1 MSLIQ
6 SVRDLFQLHRAAF
19 LALTGIDRVL
29 YNFHCPFKIL
39 VMAKRNRQLE
49 LELPTW
55 GGKRKNAGRKRK
67 AGARKCVAHRPRPK
81 MGRGNPVHTTLRAR
95 RDVRGLRHP
104 DVFGAI
110 KDAIRSASRPFFRIV
125 HFSVQGDHIHLII
138 EATDRDALIL
148 GMRGLTVRLARA
160 INRAT
165 GDTGKVWGDRYHVQP
180 LTSPRQIR
188 NTLLY
193 VLANWRKHFHV
204 SPRPALDPCSSAA
217 WFDGW
222 LIRPPDPDD
231 DPPVVQPRTWLLTR
245 GWRRHGLLS
254 PADAPG
260 PRA

>member
-1 MSLIQ
+1 MPRRSP
-6 SVRDLFQLHRAAF
+6 QLS
-19 LALTGIDRVL
+19 
-29 YNFHCPFKIL
+29 
-39 VMAKRNRQLE
+39 

-55 GGKRKNAGRKRK
+55 GGKRKNSGRKR
-67 AGARKCVAHRPRPK
+67 APGVRATLPHRKRAKLR
-81 MGRGNPVHTTLRAR
+81 RGEPLHTTLRAM
-95 RDVRGLRHP
+95 RDVRALRGGR
-104 DVFGAI
+104 VFGAI
-110 KDAIRSASRPFFRIV
+110 KGAIRLATRPFFRVV
-125 HFSVQGDHIHLII
+125 HFSVQNDHIHLIV
-138 EATDRDALIL
+138 EAPDNESLTR
-148 GMRGLTVRLARA
+148 GMRGLTIRLARA

-165 GDTGKVWGDRYHVQP
+165 GHTGRVWGDRYHVQP

-217 WFDGW
+217 WFDSW
-222 LIRPPDPDD
+222 LIRPPDPEDDPPDD
-231 DPPVVQPRTWLLTR
+231 DPPVVSPRTWLLTR